1 MFFPVHNFRRDGFRG
16 WDQRFSI
23 YDAHAIAFGGQHDGR
38 NQLFTNL
45 QIPTGGSIKGT
56 SLEHATYGLRV
67 LSSVRLTASQLTA
80 AQVAIKRKIK
90 PVKGAECF
98 MRVFPDVPVCVK
110 GNETRM
116 GKGKGGFEYWACRV
130 PVGRVV
136 FEVGG
141 GGIRE
146 EIARQGT
153 YIHSDPEV
161 LGFMASQTRSVAASV
176 TIRSVVE

>member
-1 MFFPVHNFRRDGFRG
+1 
-16 WDQRFSI
+16 
-23 YDAHAIAFGGQHDGR
+23 
-38 NQLFTNL
+38 
-45 QIPTGGSIKGT
+45 
-56 SLEHATYGLRV
+56 
-67 LSSVRLTASQLTA
+67 
-80 AQVAIKRKIK
+80 
-90 PVKGAECF
+90 

-146 EIARQGT
+146 EIARQGEL
-153 YIHSDPEV
+153 S
-161 LGFMASQTRSVAASV
+161 LGPIGPSLYMSEGRVGGVAWYERMWRVGAG
-176 TIRSVVE
+176 RGF